1 MREHV
6 PLSAAL
12 LDGTQK
18 TKKLFLAVFCFS
30 FRESKY
36 QKLFRHTGAPG
47 MYYFFFFQ
55 PCLPCGT
62 F

>member
-18 TKKLFLAVFCFS
+18 TKQKKIISRRLLFWLS
-30 FRESKY
+30 
-36 QKLFRHTGAPG
+36 
-47 MYYFFFFQ
+47 
-55 PCLPCGT
+55 
-62 F
+62 